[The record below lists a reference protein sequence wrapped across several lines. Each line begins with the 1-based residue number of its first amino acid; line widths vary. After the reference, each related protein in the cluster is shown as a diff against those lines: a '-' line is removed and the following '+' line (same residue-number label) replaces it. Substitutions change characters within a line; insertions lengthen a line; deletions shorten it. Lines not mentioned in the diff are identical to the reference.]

1 MKGKQDMRKYLFYA
15 AMMLCAMPAITAC
28 CDDEDTTPSE
38 YEQNLFSP
46 ADSDQSQSA
55 QLRRQFKQE
64 VGCYL
69 LFNDT
74 LRHEQN
80 GTDTYGNILWN
91 TQLVDLTYM
100 FIGSPMNSTMYTFK
114 YLNNYNE
121 QKKASDLLKEKL
133 AKRLGKA
140 LPYSILL
147 VDSISQWTNSSG
159 AWELDA
165 GSTWSPKDPFPKYVL
180 GTRCYA
186 FALHGTEAFDDEAYF
201 DDILLS
207 IVIDKINHLPPNKLD
222 RFLSYVAAY
231 FDEIGNP
238 VQKSSLGYD
247 DYATDHD
254 AARTLG
260 FWEDR
265 GNYYFTIGNEDRDHY
280 IEAALTYSVAEVE
293 EMMAGYP
300 IVIERFKIMRQL
312 IIDEFGINL
321 K

>member
-1 MKGKQDMRKYLFYA
+1 MKKYLFYA
-15 AMMLCAMPAITAC
+15 AMMLCTMPAITAC
-28 CDDEDTTPSE
+28 SDDEDTTPSE

-46 ADSDQSQSA
+46 AESDQSPSA

-74 LRHEQN
+74 LKHEQN
-80 GTDTYGNILWN
+80 GTDAYGNLLWN
-91 TQLVDLTYM
+91 TQLVDLTYQ
-100 FIGSPMNSTMYTFK
+100 FIGMPMNDTKYTFE
-114 YLNNYNE
+114 YLTDFAK
-121 QKKASDLLKEKL
+121 QKEATELLKNKL

-147 VDSISQWTNSSG
+147 VDNIKQWTNSSG
-159 AWELDA
+159 RWELDE
-165 GSTWSPKDPFPKYVL
+165 GSSWSPKDPFPKYVL

-186 FALHGTEAFDDEAYF
+186 FALHGNEAFDDEGYF
-201 DDILLS
+201 DDILIS
-207 IVIDKINHLPPNKLD
+207 IVINKVNNLPESKLAK
-222 RFLSYVAAY
+222 FLSYVADY
-231 FDEIGNP
+231 YDEYGNP
-238 VQKSSLGYD
+238 RQKSSLGYD
-247 DYATDHD
+247 DYVTDDD

-260 FWEDR
+260 YWQDR
-265 GNYYFTIGNEDRDHY
+265 GYYYFDYGTEDRDHY
-280 IEAALTYSVAEVE
+280 IEAALIYSVAEVE

>member
-1 MKGKQDMRKYLFYA
+1 MKKYLFYA
-15 AMMLCAMPAITAC
+15 AMTLCALPAITAC
-28 CDDEDTTPSE
+28 SDDEDTTPSE

-46 ADSDQSQSA
+46 AESDQSQTA

-74 LRHEQN
+74 LKHEQN
-80 GTDTYGNILWN
+80 GTDSYGNVLWN

-100 FIGSPMNSTMYTFK
+100 FIGSPMNSTKYTFV
-114 YLNNYNE
+114 YLNDYNQ
-121 QKKASDLLKEKL
+121 QKKCTDLLKEKL
-133 AKRLGKA
+133 AKRMGKA

-147 VDSISQWTNSSG
+147 VDSIIQWTNSSG
-159 AWELDA
+159 AWELDK
-165 GSTWSPKDPFPKYVL
+165 GSSWSPRDPFPKYVL
-180 GTRCYA
+180 GTRSYA
-186 FALHGTEAFDDEAYF
+186 FALHGTDAFDDATYF
-201 DDILLS
+201 DEILLS
-207 IVIDKINHLPPNKLD
+207 IVIDKVDHLSPNKLEKF
-222 RFLSYVAAY
+222 RSYVVAY
-231 FDEIGNP
+231 FDEYGNP
-238 VQKSSLGYD
+238 MQKSSLGYD
-247 DYATDHD
+247 DYTTDND
-254 AARTLG
+254 AAHTLG

-265 GNYYFTIGNEDRDHY
+265 GYYYFTYGNEDRDNY
-280 IEAALTYSVAEVE
+280 IEAVLTYSVAEVE